1 MSPRRKPSPGG
12 GPDPRFRITIW
23 DSAEVL
29 DVPASLPLLP
39 LRDVVVFPYA
49 RLPLFVGRPGSV
61 AALEEAASSEQ
72 KLLFAV
78 TQLKPETSHPLERDL
93 HAVGTVARVLQLFRL
108 PDGTMRI
115 LIEGLARARLA
126 GCEPGAAF
134 PRATV
139 VADNEGPVA
148 ADDELAAL
156 TASVRSAFERYVEL
170 NRRVPPEVALAMRAV
185 EDPRI
190 LSCRIPVHTQ
200 LDVADKQRLLEMR
213 TTTERLRA
221 LQRLL
226 AAQLSELADQDRAQ
240 RMTARGRMRPRDPL
254 FGDAGA
260 ETAAGA
266 AQGEIGDEI
275 EELAAAIE
283 QARCPKAVEE
293 RAYRE
298 LDRLAKMAVI
308 SPEATV
314 CRTYLDWLIHLPW
327 HERTRDR
334 TDLER
339 VERILDED
347 HYGLRKVKERVLEQI
362 SVIKLSR
369 EVRGPILCLTGPPGV
384 GKTSLGRSIARAI
397 GRRFVRMSLGGIRDE
412 SEIRGHRRTYI
423 GSLPGRIVQAM
434 RRAGTINPV
443 LMLDEVD
450 KMGSDHRGDPAAALL
465 EVLDPEQNV
474 AFSDHYL
481 EVDYDLSQVLFIT
494 TANTLHAIPE
504 PLRDRMEVIRIPGYL
519 ESEKVQIAGRFLLP
533 RQRKANGL
541 VDGDVA
547 IADPTLTQLIRDYT
561 REAGVR
567 NLEREVARIC
577 RRAAKVK
584 AGGRDPV
591 LGARRAG
598 AGPRAPLGLE
608 IGPAELRGLLG
619 PVRHEDLKFER
630 SSRVGV
636 ATGLAWTSAGG
647 EVLNVEVGVLPG
659 RGTLL
664 LTGQLGETMRE
675 SAQAALSYLRS
686 RWEPLGLQ
694 RSFYR
699 HVDIHVHVPEGAV
712 PKDGPSA
719 GVTLALA
726 MASALTGIPTRLG
739 VALTGEITLRGHVLP
754 VGGIGEKLVAARRV
768 GIGTV
773 ALPKGNQEHL
783 AELPADL
790 LAGLTIE
797 TLETVDDVLAHG
809 LVTQPGARRDA
820 TDLPGSRRE
829 GVDLLGSRREVG
841 DLPGPRPAAT
851 DPAAPPLA
859 A

>member
-1 MSPRRKPSPGG
+1 VSPRRKPSAGTG
-12 GPDPRFRITIW
+12 TGPRFRITIW
-23 DSAEVL
+23 DSAEAI

-39 LRDVVVFPYA
+39 LRDVVVFPFA
-49 RLPLFVGRPGSV
+49 RLPLFVGRPASV
-61 AALEEAASSEQ
+61 AALEAASNGGP

-78 TQLKPETSHPLERDL
+78 TQLRPETSNPLERDL
-93 HAVGTVARVLQLFRL
+93 YSVGTVVRILQLFRL

-126 GCEPGAAF
+126 GFESGEAF

-139 VADNEGPVA
+139 VPVAEGPVTT
-148 ADDELAAL
+148 DDELAAL

-170 NRRVPPEVALAMRAV
+170 NRRVPPEVTLAMRAV
-185 EDPRI
+185 EDARV

-200 LDVADKQRLLEMR
+200 LEVADKQRLLELP
-213 TTTERLRA
+213 TTAERLRL

-226 AAQLSELADQDRAQ
+226 AVQLSELAEQDRAE
-240 RMTARGRMRPRDPL
+240 RLTARGRLRPRDPL
-254 FGDAGA
+254 FGEPGG
-260 ETAAGA
+260 ETAAG
-266 AQGEIGDEI
+266 GVLGDLSDEV

-327 HERTRDR
+327 HQRTRDR

-481 EVDYDLSQVLFIT
+481 EVDYDLSRVLFIT

-519 ESEKVQIAGRFLLP
+519 ENEKVQIASRFLLP

-541 VDGDVA
+541 VDGDVS
-547 IADPTLTQLIRDYT
+547 IAAPTLTQLIREYT

-567 NLEREVARIC
+567 NLEREIARIC
-577 RRAAKVK
+577 RRTAKVK

-591 LGARRAG
+591 LGVRPAG
-598 AGPRAPLGLE
+598 TSSRAPLGLA
-608 IGPAELRGLLG
+608 IGSPELRGLLG
-619 PVRHEDLKFER
+619 PVRHEDLKFDR

-647 EVLNVEVGVLPG
+647 EVLTVEVGVLPG

-686 RWEPLGLQ
+686 RWETLGLQ

-726 MASALTGIPTRLG
+726 MASALTGIPTNVG

-768 GIGTV
+768 GIRTV

-783 AELPADL
+783 TELPAEL
-790 LAGLTIE
+790 LAGLAIE
-797 TLETVDDVLAHG
+797 ALETIDDVLALG
-809 LVTQPGARRDA
+809 LVTLPGASRES
-820 TDLPGSRRE
+820 TDLPAARPE
-829 GVDLLGSRREVG
+829 GK
-841 DLPGPRPAAT
+841 DLPASPMAA
-851 DPAAPPLA
+851 
-859 A
+859 